1 MKEFNL
7 TMRVKKCKNIF
18 VVRKKRRWIIVSDE
32 KIISESLRGLIK
44 DMKKECEE
52 FICLANQFE
61 QGDITEDEV
70 EEWLGEIMTSAVS
83 LNIYSENIRNE
94 LDRSEIG

>member
-1 MKEFNL
+1 M
-7 TMRVKKCKNIF
+7 
-18 VVRKKRRWIIVSDE
+18 SDE
-32 KIISESLRGLIK
+32 KIISESLSGLIN

-52 FICLANQFE
+52 FIGIANQFE
-61 QGDITEDEV
+61 KGDLTEDEV

>member
-1 MKEFNL
+1 
-7 TMRVKKCKNIF
+7 MRE
-18 VVRKKRRWIIVSDE
+18 D
-32 KIISESLRGLIK
+32 KIISESLSGLIK

-52 FICLANQFE
+52 FIDLANKLE
-61 QGDITEDEV
+61 QGDFTEDEA
-70 EEWLGEIMTSAVS
+70 EEWLDEIMTSAVS

>member
-1 MKEFNL
+1 
-7 TMRVKKCKNIF
+7 VG
-18 VVRKKRRWIIVSDE
+18 DG
-32 KIISESLRGLIK
+32 KIISESLNGLIK

-52 FICLANQFE
+52 FISLANQLE
-61 QGDITEDEV
+61 QGDITEDEA

>member
-1 MKEFNL
+1 
-7 TMRVKKCKNIF
+7 MRE
-18 VVRKKRRWIIVSDE
+18 D
-32 KIISESLRGLIK
+32 KIISESLSGLIK

-52 FICLANQFE
+52 FIDLANKLE
-61 QGDITEDEV
+61 QGDFTEDEA
-70 EEWLGEIMTSAVS
+70 EEWLDEIMTSAFS

>member
-1 MKEFNL
+1 MGDGN
-7 TMRVKKCKNIF
+7 
-18 VVRKKRRWIIVSDE
+18 
-32 KIISESLRGLIK
+32 IISKSLGGLIK

-52 FICLANQFE
+52 FISLANQLE
-61 QGDITEDEV
+61 QGDITEDEA

>member
-1 MKEFNL
+1 M
-7 TMRVKKCKNIF
+7 
-18 VVRKKRRWIIVSDE
+18 SDE

-52 FICLANQFE
+52 FIGIANQLE
-61 QGDITEDEV
+61 KGDLTEDEA

>member
-1 MKEFNL
+1 MG
-7 TMRVKKCKNIF
+7 
-18 VVRKKRRWIIVSDE
+18 DE
-32 KIISESLRGLIK
+32 KIISESLSGLIK

-52 FICLANQFE
+52 FIGIANQLE
-61 QGDITEDEV
+61 QGDITEDEA

-83 LNIYSENIRNE
+83 LNIYSEKIRNE

>member
-1 MKEFNL
+1 MG
-7 TMRVKKCKNIF
+7 
-18 VVRKKRRWIIVSDE
+18 DE
-32 KIISESLRGLIK
+32 KIISESLSGLIK

-52 FICLANQFE
+52 FIDLANKLE
-61 QGDITEDEV
+61 QGDFTEDDA

>member
-7 TMRVKKCKNIF
+7 TVKVKKCINIF
-18 VVRKKRRWIIVSDE
+18 VSAKRGGRLSDE
-32 KIISESLRGLIK
+32 KAISENLNGLIK
-44 DMKKECEE
+44 GLKKECEV
-52 FICLANQFE
+52 FIDLANKLE
-61 QGDITEDEV
+61 QGDFTEDEV

>member
-7 TMRVKKCKNIF
+7 TMRVKKCINIF
-18 VVRKKRRWIIVSDE
+18 VSMKRGCLLLSDE
-32 KIISESLRGLIK
+32 KIISGSLRGLIK

-52 FICLANQFE
+52 FIGIANQLE
-61 QGDITEDEV
+61 QGDIKEDEA

>member
-1 MKEFNL
+1 MSEEN
-7 TMRVKKCKNIF
+7 
-18 VVRKKRRWIIVSDE
+18 
-32 KIISESLRGLIK
+32 IISESLKGLVK
-44 DMKKECEE
+44 DLKKECEE
-52 FICLANQFE
+52 FISLSNQLE
-61 QGDITEDEV
+61 EGGLTEDEA

>member
-7 TMRVKKCKNIF
+7 TMRVKKCINIF
-18 VVRKKRRWIIVSDE
+18 VSMKRGCLLLSDE
-32 KIISESLRGLIK
+32 NIISENLRGLVK
-44 DMKKECEE
+44 DLKKECEE
-52 FICLANQFE
+52 FIGIANQLE
-61 QGDITEDEV
+61 KGDLTEDEA